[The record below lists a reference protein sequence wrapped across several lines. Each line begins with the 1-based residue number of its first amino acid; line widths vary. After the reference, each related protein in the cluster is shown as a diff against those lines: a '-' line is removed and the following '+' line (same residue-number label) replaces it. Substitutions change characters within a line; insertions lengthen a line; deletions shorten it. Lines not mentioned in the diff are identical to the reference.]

1 MVAGREGIGIV
12 LTGSVSARG
21 NGYTIGV
28 RAIDSANGN
37 VLATADSTVP
47 DKASVLKGVEAVA
60 SKLRRIRPDAR
71 RRDVLV
77 WRGKQHAGPAG
88 LNIRL
93 AFQPAIWRIGSG
105 ILATITFQTLMAGNS
120 GLQFAN
126 VFLFDSGSPEGT
138 PIPVDLLPGDV
149 TVTAVP
155 EPSTLVLVGLG
166 LAALRRARK
175 RRSPPPV

>member
-1 MVAGREGIGIV
+1 M
-12 LTGSVSARG
+12 
-21 NGYTIGV
+21 
-28 RAIDSANGN
+28 
-37 VLATADSTVP
+37 LATADSTVP

-77 WRGKQHAGPAG
+77 WRGKQHAG
-88 LNIRL
+88 LL
-93 AFQPAIWRIGSG
+93 ASISGSLFNQPFGASGSG

-149 TVTAVP
+149 TVAAVP
-155 EPSTLVLVGLG
+155 EPFTPVLVGLG